1 MFERIKESLAYRL
14 RTLHHRFFPL
24 YDIKDEKLQG
34 RQYFGYVE
42 KYNQDANDYILQCL
56 QENKPLLIS
65 KFGTIELDVLEQYI
79 VKNKKTIRIKDYVN
93 FIRGRINYL
102 SAIKYN
108 IDNLCFNAGFFPNDE
123 GLTER
128 FYQENLQAIQQIDIL
143 GSYQVNEY
151 LFRKELKN
159 AVRVNLDGY
168 YAPFY
173 YSKPWTCHLKGKRVL
188 VVHPFAEDI
197 QSQYEKRTH
206 IWQDENVLPDFT
218 LITYKAVQS
227 IVGTKTEFATWFD
240 ALQKMKDDISKI
252 DFDVALVGCGAYGM
266 PLAAHC
272 KLMGKQAIHLAGWLQ
287 VLFGIKG
294 TRWDN
299 NPRVSKFYNEYWIR
313 PSEQNR
319 PQGVEKVENACYW

>member
-1 MFERIKESLAYRL
+1 MLERIKGSLAYRL

-42 KYNQDANDYILQCL
+42 KFNQEANDYILQCL

-65 KFGTIELDVLEQYI
+65 KFGTIELDVLEQCI
-79 VKNKKTIRIKDYVN
+79 VKNKKEIRIKDYVN
-93 FIRGRINYL
+93 FIRGRMNYL
-102 SAIKYN
+102 SVKKYN
-108 IDNLCFNAGFFPNDE
+108 IEYLCFNAGFFPNDE
-123 GLTER
+123 NFTGR
-128 FYQENLQAIQQIDIL
+128 FYQENSQAIRQIDIL

-197 QSQYEKRTH
+197 QSQYAKRKLL
-206 IWQDENVLPDFT
+206 WDDEDVLPDFT
-218 LITYKAVQS
+218 LLTYKAVQS
-227 IVGTKTEFATWFD
+227 IVGTKTEFATWFN

-252 DFDVALVGCGAYGM
+252 DFDIALVGCGAYGM

-272 KLMGKQAIHLAGWLQ
+272 KQLGKQAVHLAGWLQ

-313 PSEQNR
+313 PSAQNR
-319 PQGVEKVENACYW
+319 PQGLEMVENGCYW

>member
-24 YDIKDEKLQG
+24 YDIKDENLQG

-42 KYNQDANDYILQCL
+42 KYNQEANDYILCRL
-56 QENKPLLIS
+56 EENKPLLVS

-79 VKNKKTIRIKDYVN
+79 VKGKKIRIKDYVN

-123 GLTER
+123 ELTER

-151 LFRKELKN
+151 LFRKELKS

-197 QSQYEKRTH
+197 QSQYAKRKLL
-206 IWQDENVLPDFT
+206 WDDEDVLPDFT
-218 LITYKAVQS
+218 LLTYKAVQS

-313 PSEQNR
+313 PSAQNR
-319 PQGVEKVENACYW
+319 PSGVEKVENGCYW

>member
-1 MFERIKESLAYRL
+1 MFEKLKCSLSYRL
-14 RTLHHRFFPL
+14 RSLHHHFFPL

-34 RQYFGYVE
+34 RQYFGYVDMF
-42 KYNQDANDYILQCL
+42 NQDANDYILTQL
-56 QENKPLLIS
+56 QTGKPLLVS
-65 KFGTIELDVLEQYI
+65 KFGTTELETMEDF
-79 VKNKKTIRIKDYVN
+79 RIKNEKKISLLGYLNFITGKRTKLYVN
-93 FIRGRINYL
+93 GSTVDRLYML
-102 SAIKYN
+102 S
-108 IDNLCFNAGFFPNDE
+108 GFFPNDE
-123 GLTER
+123 ALMEQ
-128 FYQENLQAIQQIDIL
+128 FYLENESAVRQIDIL

-173 YSKPWTCHLKGKRVL
+173 YSNPWTKYLKGKKVL
-188 VVHPFAEDI
+188 VVHPFSEDI
-197 QSQYEKRTH
+197 QLQYKKRKFL
-206 IWQDENVLPDFT
+206 WQDEDVLPEFD

-240 ALQKMKDDISKI
+240 ALQKMKDDISQI
-252 DFDVALVGCGAYGM
+252 DFDIALVGCGAYGM

-272 KLMGKQAIHLAGWLQ
+272 KQMGKQVVHLAGWLQ

-299 NPRVSKFYNEYWIR
+299 NPRVSKYYNEYWIR
-313 PSEQNR
+313 PSAQNR
-319 PQGVEKVENACYW
+319 LQGMEKVENGCYW

>member
-24 YDIKDEKLQG
+24 YDIKDENLQG

-42 KYNQDANDYILQCL
+42 RYNQEANDYILQCL

-65 KFGTIELDVLEQYI
+65 KFGTTELETMEDFVI
-79 VKNKKTIRIKDYVN
+79 KNEKKIP
-93 FIRGRINYL
+93 IRGYIDFIYGKRTKLRVQNPILERLCTL
-102 SAIKYN
+102 S
-108 IDNLCFNAGFFPNDE
+108 GFFPNDE
-123 GLTER
+123 EFTER

-151 LFRKELKN
+151 LFRKQLKN

-197 QSQYEKRTH
+197 QAQYEKRAY

-218 LITYKAVQS
+218 LITYKSVQS

-319 PQGVEKVENACYW
+319 PQGVEKVENGCYW

>member
-42 KYNQDANDYILQCL
+42 KYNQEANDYILRRL
-56 QENKPLLIS
+56 EENRPLLVS

-79 VKNKKTIRIKDYVN
+79 VKGKKTIRIKDYVN

-102 SAIKYN
+102 PAIKYN

-123 GLTER
+123 ELTER

-151 LFRKELKN
+151 LFRKQLKN

-173 YSKPWTCHLKGKRVL
+173 YLKPWTCHLKGKRVL

-197 QSQYEKRTH
+197 QAQYEKRAY
-206 IWQDENVLPDFT
+206 IWQDEHVLPDFT

-240 ALQKMKDDISKI
+240 ALRKMKDDISKI
-252 DFDVALVGCGAYGM
+252 DFDIALVGCGAYGM

-313 PSEQNR
+313 PSEQNC
-319 PQGVEKVENACYW
+319 PQGVEKVENGCYW

>member
-42 KYNQDANDYILQCL
+42 KFNQEANDYILQCL

-79 VKNKKTIRIKDYVN
+79 LKNKNRFRIKDYLN

-102 SAIKYN
+102 SITKYDIN
-108 IDNLCFNAGFFPNDE
+108 NLCFNAGFFPNDE
-123 GLTER
+123 ELTDR
-128 FYQENLQAIQQIDIL
+128 FYQENLQAIRQIDIL

-173 YSKPWTCHLKGKRVL
+173 YSKPWTSYLKGKRVL

-197 QSQYEKRTH
+197 QSQYEKRAYL
-206 IWQDENVLPDFT
+206 WQDENVLPDFT

-240 ALQKMKDDISKI
+240 ALQKMKDDINKI

-272 KLMGKQAIHLAGWLQ
+272 KQMGKQAVHLAGWLQ

-313 PSEQNR
+313 PSAQNR
-319 PQGVEKVENACYW
+319 PHGVEKVENACYW